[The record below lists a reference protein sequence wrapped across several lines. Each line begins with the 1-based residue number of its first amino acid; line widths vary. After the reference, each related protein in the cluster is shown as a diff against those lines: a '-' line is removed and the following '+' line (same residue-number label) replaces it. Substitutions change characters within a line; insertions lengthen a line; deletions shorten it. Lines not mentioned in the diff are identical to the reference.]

1 MTIPAGIRKPG
12 PYIEIDDTGLSQGLP
27 SNLQEMCI
35 IAPMTSSGT
44 ATKDVPVQVYSADE
58 AATLFGPGSIAH
70 RMVIAAFLQNPYTR
84 LTVVPLE
91 DSGTGVQAESD
102 ITFTGPATAE
112 GTAVLTI
119 GTDTVSIAISDEDTA
134 TEIAAAMKA
143 AINADTSLP
152 VTADNTLGVLTLT
165 AKNDGTTGNMLGR
178 YDAGEDGW
186 LPEVEVDCAGV
197 AVSVI
202 TEFAGGAND
211 PSLTNAFAAILP
223 YRYHQIAFPYI
234 DATNVGLLGDYL
246 DLVSDYRNM
255 RGARGYIF
263 MTGALASATTIA
275 GENNKRLH
283 LGYIRKCARFSFENA
298 AAFAAMQ
305 NAESNL
311 ALPLNNAELVGCDA
325 PAVEDRFTDPT
336 EVEALLNAGVTP
348 FVVGAGETVRCVRAI
363 TTYTE
368 DDTGAASSRWL
379 DSSKIGITDY
389 VRDAIKARHQNDYAN
404 AVIKNAHGEDDPD
417 FIVTTGDINSTNIDV
432 MKRIEKLGYVE
443 NVDDNID
450 LFSVERDESDD
461 TRVVSTIPMNPVDP
475 VMVLATTLK
484 VLS

>member
-12 PYIEIDDTGLSQGLP
+12 PYIELDDTGLSQGLP
-27 SNLQEMCI
+27 SNLQEMLI
-35 IAPMTSSGT
+35 IAQKTAAGT
-44 ATKDVPVQVYSADE
+44 ATVNVPVRVYSAEE

-70 RMVIAAFLQNPYTR
+70 RMVIAAFLQNPYAR
-84 LTVVPLE
+84 LSVVPVA
-91 DSGTGVQAESD
+91 DNGSGVPATSTV
-102 ITFTGPATAE
+102 TFTGPATAD
-112 GTAVLTI
+112 GTCSLSI
-119 GTDTVSIAISDEDTA
+119 GTDTVSIVISDDDTA
-134 TEIAAAMKA
+134 TEIAAAMMA
-143 AINADTSLP
+143 AVNANTNLP
-152 VTADNTLGVLTLT
+152 VTANNNSSAILTLT
-165 AKNDGTTGNMLGR
+165 AKNDGSCGNLLGR
-178 YDAGEDGW
+178 YSATDTGW
-186 LPEVEVDCAGV
+186 LPEVDLDCAGV
-197 AVSVI
+197 TAAVTKFVN
-202 TEFAGGAND
+202 GATD
-211 PSLTNAFAAILP
+211 SSLTNAFAAVLP
-223 YRYHQIAFPYI
+223 YRYHQIAFPFI
-234 DATNVGLLGDYL
+234 DAVNVGLLGDYL

-275 GENNKRLH
+275 EENNKRLH

-298 AAFAAMQ
+298 AAYAAMQ

-325 PAVEDRFTDPT
+325 PAIEDRFTDPT

-348 FVVGAGETVRCVRAI
+348 FVVGAGEAVQCVRAI

-368 DDTGAASSRWL
+368 DATGNASSRWL
-379 DSSKIGITDY
+379 DSSKIGIADY

-404 AVIKNAHGEDDPD
+404 AVIKDEHGEDDPD
-417 FIVTTGDINSTNIDV
+417 FLVTPDDINSTNIDV

-443 NVDDNID
+443 NVDANID